1 MQEKSGQTKK
11 TFKTTFL
18 SFFTVLYYSKYEKTG
33 EAASVKEMRYITHGA
48 AETEALA
55 EALAPVL
62 ANAPAVALYGGLGM
76 GKTAFTRGLARALG
90 CVTPVSS
97 PTYTIVNEYIGPRRV
112 CHFDLYRLADAD
124 ALWEIGWDDYLSSD
138 ALCVVEWS
146 ERAPDAFP
154 AGTVRITIDR
164 VSDSERKITVQSC

>member
-1 MQEKSGQTKK
+1 M
-11 TFKTTFL
+11 
-18 SFFTVLYYSKYEKTG
+18 
-33 EAASVKEMRYITHGA
+33 KEMRYITHGA

-112 CHFDLYRLADAD
+112 CHFDLYRLPDAD
-124 ALWEIGWDDYLSSD
+124 ALYEIGWEDYLASG
-138 ALCVVEWS
+138 ALCITEWS
-146 ERAPDAFP
+146 ENTPGAFP
-154 AGTVRITIDR
+154 PGTAEVHFLRLDDETREIL
-164 VSDSERKITVQSC
+164 VKLC